1 MYHWTGMQCEFS
13 WSHVQRTSIRVA
25 AATSIQFSSDIY
37 IYTIPREKRASIEM
51 LIDRN
56 VEIKQDL
63 RISTW
68 QPRTRLE
75 PTSKNF

>member
-37 IYTIPREKRASIEM
+37 IYIH
-51 LIDRN
+51 D
-56 VEIKQDL
+56 
-63 RISTW
+63 STG
-68 QPRTRLE
+68 E
-75 PTSKNF
+75 EGVD